1 MDEEDFERLEKI
13 KYMID
18 KGYIILKEDL
28 EWMVQKLRIQDTM
41 INLMTPQLTTPIHGM
56 DWVKEYYE
64 KEAEKRICGK

>member
-28 EWMVQKLRIQDTM
+28 EWMVKKLKIQDTM
-41 INLMTPQLTTPIHGM
+41 INLMAPQLTTPIHGM
-56 DWVKEYYE
+56 DWVKKYYE